1 MNIKKKLVSRLEL
14 YDKFIKIKKKLLII
28 IMIVFSILD
37 NGKLL

>member
-1 MNIKKKLVSRLEL
+1 MNIKKLFSRLEL

-37 NGKLL
+37 NGILL